1 MLPFILACLSS
12 IGQELDQ
19 GDFNYASVGKENP
32 RSAVGGGYRSDI
44 NDNGL
49 GSLNESNE
57 VFGLSSNFSQQDMIK
72 SLQPLDFNK
81 ESLLSSTKQELNS
94 LLASLNNSEELHSHL
109 ESLKSSANVEVNRY
123 LNLFNHTVTDFSG
136 KAVGTSSE
144 VRIAS
149 LKI

>member
-1 MLPFILACLSS
+1 MFPFILACLSS

-57 VFGLSSNFSQQDMIK
+57 VFGISSNFSQQDMIK
-72 SLQPLDFNK
+72 SLQPLYFKK
-81 ESLLSSTKQELNS
+81 ESLLSVSEQNLHS
-94 LLASLNNSEELHSHL
+94 FLASLNLALAALSWSIRRP
-109 ESLKSSANVEVNRY
+109 SIR
-123 LNLFNHTVTDFSG
+123 
-136 KAVGTSSE
+136 
-144 VRIAS
+144 R
-149 LKI
+149 